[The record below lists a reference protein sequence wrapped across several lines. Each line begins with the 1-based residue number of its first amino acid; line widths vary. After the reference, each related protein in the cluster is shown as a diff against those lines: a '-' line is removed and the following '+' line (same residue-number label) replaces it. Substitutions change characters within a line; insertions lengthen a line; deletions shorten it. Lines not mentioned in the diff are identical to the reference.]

1 MDKTVKWIFSSL
13 GEVPDIE
20 GHTTGDVETFKSN
33 IIDNLA
39 REICQN
45 SLDAKN
51 KTLSDD
57 IPVVVKF
64 NLAEIKKKDHDLL
77 LEYEHCLELCDFFW
91 KDNQEKRVHDFINKA
106 SSVLQ
111 NNSIKI
117 LIASDYNTEGLT
129 GSNIE
134 LTDNK
139 SKSNW
144 KALVNG
150 KGISSKNDNQAGG
163 SYGIGKNAPFAC
175 SDLSLVCYNTYAIDG
190 KSAFEGIAKLATFKD
205 DKDNLT
211 HATGHYRKEEHSSSR
226 PITPEIKCSIRDL
239 CDKRDNNNFGTDIMV
254 IGCDNLIEEN
264 EDWELQLEHSVIKNF
279 LLALMNN
286 QLIVYIGDKE
296 LSKDSIE
303 KIIEEY
309 RTNNN
314 NNTVA
319 QIIRLYD
326 TYVSPDITEEFSIAE
341 ENDLLICFKADKTY
355 KKEIF
360 NFRTTGMLIGLTN
373 RSIWQAFSAIVI
385 VKGELLDKKLRQA
398 EPPKHDKWD
407 SKLVEDKNERKEVN
421 KYIKDIKEK
430 VKQLID
436 AQCKTEV
443 LMTQDSGLGEYLPD
457 TLDDLTSKKGGTD
470 KLKPLQQIA
479 GNPKKIDANYR
490 FKKMAEKISKG
501 KEREELSDEEYNP
514 PHDSH
519 GGGGGGSSNKDQL
532 PIIDPSDRE
541 STVGIEKINKSDDVA
556 IPELSLR
563 KIFAINYKQGLYK
576 LLLKSKKECEKTYIE
591 VYAYGE
597 DGSEEKLNI
606 HKCFLDG
613 KPLNCN
619 QSNIGPFKLVAE
631 EKKELY
637 ITFDNQEKMV
647 LDTNIWEV
655 VAK

>member
-1 MDKTVKWIFSSL
+1 MNKTVKWIFSSL

-20 GHTTGDVETFKSN
+20 GHTTGDVETFKNN

-51 KTLSDD
+51 KTLPKDT
-57 IPVVVKF
+57 PVIVKF
-64 NLAEIKKKDHDLL
+64 NLSEIKKKDHDLL
-77 LEYEHCLELCDFFW
+77 LEYEHCLDLCNSFW

-106 SSVLQ
+106 YSVLQ
-111 NNSIKI
+111 NDHIKV

-150 KGISSKNDNQAGG
+150 KGISSKNDGQAGG

-190 KSAFEGIAKLATFKD
+190 KFAFEGIAKLATFKD

-226 PITPEIKCSIRDL
+226 PITPEIECSIRNL
-239 CDKRDNNNFGTDIMV
+239 CDKRDNNKFGTDIIV
-254 IGCDNLIEEN
+254 IGCNNLIEEN

-279 LLALMNN
+279 LLAIINN
-286 QLIVYIGDKE
+286 QLIVYIGNKE
-296 LSKDSIE
+296 LSKDSVE
-303 KIIEEY
+303 KIVEGY
-309 RTNNN
+309 RTINNN
-314 NNTVA
+314 TTVA

-326 TYVSPDITEEFSIAE
+326 TYVSSDIRKEFSIAE
-341 ENDLLICFKADKTY
+341 ENDLLVCFKANKTY

-385 VKGELLDKKLRQA
+385 VKGKLLDKKLRQA

-407 SKLVEDKNERKEVN
+407 YKLVEDKSERKEVN
-421 KYIKDIKEK
+421 NYIKDIKEK

-436 AQCKTEV
+436 DQCKTEA

-457 TLDDLTSKKGGTD
+457 DLDDLTSKKGGTD

-479 GNPKKIDANYR
+479 GKPKKIDTNHH
-490 FKKMAEKISKG
+490 FKKMSEKISKG
-501 KEREELSDEEYNP
+501 KEKEELSDEKY
-514 PHDSH
+514 HKSGK
-519 GGGGGGSSNKDQL
+519 GGGGEPGNNPITDKL
-532 PIIDPSDRE
+532 PLVEPSE
-541 STVGIEKINKSDDVA
+541 QENTVGVEKINKNDNIA
-556 IPELSLR
+556 NPELYMR

-576 LLLKSKKECEKTYIE
+576 LLLKSKRDYEKIYIE

-606 HKCFLDG
+606 KKCFLDG
-613 KPLNCN
+613 KQLSCS
-619 QSNIGPFKLVAE
+619 QSNIGPFKLSAE
-631 EKKELY
+631 DKKELY

-647 LDTNIWEV
+647 LDTNIWEF